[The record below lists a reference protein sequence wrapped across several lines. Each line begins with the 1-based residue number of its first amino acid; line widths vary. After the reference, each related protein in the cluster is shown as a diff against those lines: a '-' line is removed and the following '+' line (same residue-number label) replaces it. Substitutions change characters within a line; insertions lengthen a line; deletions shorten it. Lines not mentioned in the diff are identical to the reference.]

1 MLVRLPYGRKFVDI
15 YLPDTTSIV
24 YPQELPEVVD
34 PRSEIRHAME
44 HPIGCPPLRQLAVG
58 KSDVVVVINDITR
71 AAPSRLMLEEI
82 LIELE
87 AEGIREDA
95 INVVIACGNHR
106 ANTLEE
112 IQEMAGSEL
121 TSRLRILNHDCEDEE
136 NLTFYSETN
145 TGIPVWIN
153 SVVANSSL
161 KILTGLITPHH
172 SAGYSGGRKSIMP
185 GVAGLRS
192 LNRHHSFPIRPF
204 RPAYGWMKGNPFHE
218 VAVKAA
224 RSVGI
229 DFILNVV
236 KNSSGGIVKAV
247 AGEMEAA
254 HEHGVALCEKSWVI
268 KFRQKY
274 DIVIVTPGGHPRDI
288 NLHQAQKA
296 MSTAETVIKD
306 GGVIVLV
313 AECSNGV
320 GKFGNWLKR
329 AETPSEVI
337 ERFKREGFTREQS
350 SKAFM
355 CARALDKY
363 TVIVSCSGIE
373 KSDLEQMFFRYAPS
387 PQAAVEDA
395 LALKGPGSSVLVL
408 PHALSCVTT
417 IAEGC

>member
-1 MLVRLPYGRKFVDI
+1 
-15 YLPDTTSIV
+15 
-24 YPQELPEVVD
+24 
-34 PRSEIRHAME
+34 
-44 HPIGCPPLRQLAVG
+44 
-58 KSDVVVVINDITR
+58 
-71 AAPSRLMLEEI
+71 
-82 LIELE
+82 
-87 AEGIREDA
+87 
-95 INVVIACGNHR
+95 
-106 ANTLEE
+106 
-112 IQEMAGSEL
+112 
-121 TSRLRILNHDCEDEE
+121 
-136 NLTFYSETN
+136 
-145 TGIPVWIN
+145 
-153 SVVANSSL
+153 
-161 KILTGLITPHH
+161 
-172 SAGYSGGRKSIMP
+172 
-185 GVAGLRS
+185 
-192 LNRHHSFPIRPF
+192 
-204 RPAYGWMKGNPFHE
+204 MKGNPFHE
-218 VAVKAA
+218 VAVKVA

-254 HEHGVALCEKSWVI
+254 HEHGVALCEKSWAT

-306 GGVIVLV
+306 DGVIVLV
-313 AECSNGV
+313 TECSNGV
-320 GKFGNWLKR
+320 GKFGNWLKQ
-329 AETPSEVI
+329 AETPREVI
-337 ERFKREGFTREQS
+337 ERFKREGFTRDQS
-350 SKAFM
+350 SKDFM

-373 KSDLEQMFFRYAPS
+373 KIDLEQMFFRYATS

>member
-15 YLPDTTSIV
+15 DLTDTTNIV
-24 YPQELPEVVD
+24 YPQELPAVAE
-34 PRSEIRHAME
+34 PHSEIRHAME

-58 KSDVVVVINDITR
+58 KSDVMVVINDITR
-71 AAPSRLMLEEI
+71 PAPSRLMLEEI

-87 AEGIREDA
+87 AGGIREDA

-112 IQEMAGSEL
+112 IQEMVGSEL
-121 TSRLRILNHDCEDEE
+121 ASRLRIRNHDCEDEE
-136 NLTFYSETN
+136 NLTFYSEMN

-153 SVVANSSL
+153 SVVAHSSL

-204 RPAYGWMKGNPFHE
+204 QPAYGWMKGNPFHE

-224 RSVGI
+224 RRVGV

-254 HEHGVALCEKSWVI
+254 HEHGVALCEKSWAI

-313 AECSNGV
+313 TECSNGV
-320 GKFGNWLKR
+320 GKFGNWLKQ
-329 AETPSEVI
+329 AETPREVI

-350 SKAFM
+350 SKDFM

-395 LALKGPGSSVLVL
+395 LALKGLGSSVLVL